1 MSNEIA
7 IRVDKLSKKYH
18 LRYPFSGNEKN
29 QTQELW
35 ALKDINFELRRG
47 ESVGIIGPNGS
58 GKSTL
63 LKVLSG
69 ITSPTS
75 GSVEINGRVAAIL
88 DIGSGFHPDLS
99 GRENIFLS
107 GNLMGMYNQE
117 IHSAYTSIVEFSG
130 LSDFIETPV
139 KYYSSGMF
147 IRLAFSIIAFLEADI
162 MIFDEVIAVGDA
174 EFSYQCK
181 KKLEELIQKKKTV
194 IIASHNMNE
203 LFNYCGHTI
212 RLDKGI
218 IISEGDTGTEV
229 SRYLEAVYDKQQY
242 AKNNN
247 NPLEN
252 KSIFPNTQSWKTSQS
267 PVGNDSVRLN
277 SITILS
283 EKEKEN
289 AVFVNDEDINI
300 EIDYDVVIPNSGEV
314 FAIAIHSIDG
324 SPVFVSEADFNTIV
338 YEETGRCKATCVIQK
353 RLFNAGIFC
362 VSAGRILKDKFMRFP
377 VELSFKIKLCDSD
390 KNVTMQYALGP
401 VKPKLNWIFK
411 QFKL

>member
-1 MSNEIA
+1 MSNELA
-7 IRVDKLSKKYH
+7 IRVDKLSKKYN
-18 LRYPFSGNEKN
+18 LRYPFSGSEKN

-117 IHSAYTSIVEFSG
+117 IHSAYTSIVQFSG

-229 SRYLEAVYDKQQY
+229 SHYLEAVYDKQQY

-277 SITILS
+277 SITIFS
-283 EKEKEN
+283 ER
-289 AVFVNDEDINI
+289 
-300 EIDYDVVIPNSGEV
+300 EII
-314 FAIAIHSIDG
+314 
-324 SPVFVSEADFNTIV
+324 
-338 YEETGRCKATCVIQK
+338 
-353 RLFNAGIFC
+353 
-362 VSAGRILKDKFMRFP
+362 
-377 VELSFKIKLCDSD
+377 
-390 KNVTMQYALGP
+390 
-401 VKPKLNWIFK
+401 
-411 QFKL
+411 